1 MSDDIKWA
9 RGVRGRRPNRGCW
22 ARYSIKRG
30 GVGRVGAESF
40 AYNAS
45 KVCNKIAMEKSK
57 IPHISAN
64 FHQILNAN
72 EVGCHSYL
80 DTK

>member
-1 MSDDIKWA
+1 M
-9 RGVRGRRPNRGCW
+9 
-22 ARYSIKRG
+22 
-30 GVGRVGAESF
+30 GAESF

-45 KVCNKIAMEKSK
+45 KVCNKIVTEKSK

-80 DTK
+80 DTIYIIYARMNEKLFV